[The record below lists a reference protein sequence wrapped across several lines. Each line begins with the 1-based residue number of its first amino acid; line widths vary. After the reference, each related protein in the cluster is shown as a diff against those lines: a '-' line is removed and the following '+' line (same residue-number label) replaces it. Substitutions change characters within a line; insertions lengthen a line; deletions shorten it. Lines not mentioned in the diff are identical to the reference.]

1 MCSAITLYSIV
12 MMICLCFGTYS
23 LITNDDLS
31 EKLKETYDKIIK
43 YCVRFILLCPQ
54 ILSMIIVP
62 LESRKI
68 VSYMNHWRQ
77 FSVHFNNIIGCSL
90 PFSLVNLIPTT
101 IILSIITLVC
111 TTFLESGNLLE
122 GFSMMKIILYNG
134 ISIFPILL
142 MLYWFFICLYIT
154 HIGKIL
160 SSSLVKILEMNPSSQ
175 QISDYRH
182 LWLDLCDLTMELPSS
197 MLMTTLVSF
206 ICNFVAFVFCC
217 YGCFTELFQQHLI
230 NFLEF
235 LLPLIMCT
243 IIFVGYCDGAYKV
256 KQKLSFEFLEAILLC
271 KLLPLKESSRQEM
284 ELLIDT
290 IQSNPPIMH
299 LTGLFIIS
307 RNILVQIVSMSTT
320 YMVVLLQFRIS
331 ADEIIPDETL
341 PAQPNISEVSLNE

>member
-77 FSVHFNNIIGCSL
+77 FS
-90 PFSLVNLIPTT
+90 
-101 IILSIITLVC
+101 
-111 TTFLESGNLLE
+111 
-122 GFSMMKIILYNG
+122 
-134 ISIFPILL
+134 
-142 MLYWFFICLYIT
+142 
-154 HIGKIL
+154 
-160 SSSLVKILEMNPSSQ
+160 ILEMNPSSQ